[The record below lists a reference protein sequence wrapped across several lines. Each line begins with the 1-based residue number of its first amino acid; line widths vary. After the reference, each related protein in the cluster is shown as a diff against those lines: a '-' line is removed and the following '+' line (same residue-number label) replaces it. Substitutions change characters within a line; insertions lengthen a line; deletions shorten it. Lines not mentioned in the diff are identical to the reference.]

1 MNSENNCYKTLIIVL
16 FALIALLCLSSC
28 ASRTP
33 TAVSDVQSTRQ
44 SSPQESHVQPITK
57 TTVETDSQTSK
68 TESTSVETQTT
79 TFQKYEENTEM
90 KTLKLKI
97 GDTRVAVVWEENES
111 VAAIAKLVKD
121 KPLTVRMSMY
131 GGFEQVGSLGT
142 SIPRN
147 DKNTTTC
154 AGDIVLYSGNQI
166 VLFYGSNSW
175 AYTRLGHIADKTAE
189 EMTRLLGSGDVTVTL
204 FTDAAE

>member
-1 MNSENNCYKTLIIVL
+1 MNSENNCCKTLIIVL

-57 TTVETDSQTSK
+57 TTVETDFQTSK

-111 VAAIAKLVKD
+111 VAALAKLVKD
-121 KPLTVRMSMY
+121 KPLTVSMSMY

-175 AYTRLGHIADKTAE
+175 AYTRLGHIVDKTAE

-204 FTDAAE
+204 FTDAAD

>member
-1 MNSENNCYKTLIIVL
+1 MNSENNCCKTLIIVL

-44 SSPQESHVQPITK
+44 SSLQESHVQPITK

-111 VAAIAKLVKD
+111 VAALAKLVKD